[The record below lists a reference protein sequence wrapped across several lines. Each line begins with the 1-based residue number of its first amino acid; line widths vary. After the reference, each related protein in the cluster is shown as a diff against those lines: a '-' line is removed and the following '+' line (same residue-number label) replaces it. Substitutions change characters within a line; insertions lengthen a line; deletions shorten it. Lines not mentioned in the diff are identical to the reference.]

1 MIRPRPKVTVV
12 GSLNIDLVS
21 RAPRYPQQGETLI
34 GDAFDIF
41 TGGKGFNQ
49 ATAAARL
56 GADVTLI
63 GCVGTDSFGE
73 MLLSAMS
80 AEQIDGRIKR
90 AEVGTGV
97 ATIVVEPNGENSIIV
112 VQRAN
117 MALTP
122 ADIEEAAPC
131 IAEAEVLLLQLE
143 TPIAASERAAEIAK
157 ANGTTVLLNPAPA
170 QPLPDSFLAHVDI
183 IVPNESEAALLTG
196 MPVTNAEEAVSA
208 ARRLMTTAAAT
219 TAPGPVARGPVPR
232 DRLAQTSPDS
242 VARGPVPRGPAPGPV
257 ARGPVPRDRS
267 AQTSP
272 GSVARGPVPRDR
284 SAQTSPGSVARGP
297 VPRGSVPGPVARGP
311 VPRDANLANTKIPAI
326 VLTLGEHGALLLT
339 AEISEVIPA
348 VPVDVVD
355 TTGAGDA
362 FCGALATALASGESL
377 REAVRFANVA
387 GAAAVTTLGATPSMP
402 TREQLKKI

>member
-1 MIRPRPKVTVV
+1 MVRPKPKVTVV

-21 RAPRYPQQGETLI
+21 RAPRYPQQGETLR

-73 MLLSAMS
+73 MLLSAMA
-80 AEQIDGRIKR
+80 AEQLDGRIKR

-112 VQRAN
+112 VPRAN

-208 ARRLMTTAAAT
+208 ARRLMTTE
-219 TAPGPVARGPVPR
+219 
-232 DRLAQTSPDS
+232 TS
-242 VARGPVPRGPAPGPV
+242 VTPAV

-267 AQTSP
+267 EQTSPGSVARGPVPRNLAPGSVARGPVPRDRSEQTSP
-272 GSVARGPVPRDR
+272 GSVARGPVPRD
-284 SAQTSPGSVARGP
+284 
-297 VPRGSVPGPVARGP
+297 
-311 VPRDANLANTKIPAI
+311 ANLANTEIPAI
-326 VLTLGEHGALLLT
+326 VLTLGERGALLLT

-348 VPVDVVD
+348 LPVDVVD

-402 TREQLKKI
+402 TREELKKI

>member
-1 MIRPRPKVTVV
+1 MIRPKPKVTVV

-21 RAPRYPQQGETLI
+21 RAPRYPQQGETLR

-73 MLLSAMS
+73 MLLSAMA
-80 AEQIDGRIKR
+80 AEQLDGRIKR

-112 VQRAN
+112 VPRAN

-208 ARRLMTTAAAT
+208 ARSLMTTDAAT
-219 TAPGPVARGPVPR
+219 TAPG
-232 DRLAQTSPDS
+232 S
-242 VARGPVPRGPAPGPV
+242 VARGPVPRGP
-257 ARGPVPRDRS
+257 
-267 AQTSP
+267 SP

-297 VPRGSVPGPVARGP
+297 VPR
-311 VPRDANLANTKIPAI
+311 DANLANTEIPAI
-326 VLTLGEHGALLLT
+326 VLTLGERGALLLT

-348 VPVDVVD
+348 LPVDVVD

-402 TREQLKKI
+402 TREELKKI

>member
-80 AEQIDGRIKR
+80 AEQLDGRIKR

-112 VQRAN
+112 VPRAN

-122 ADIEEAAPC
+122 ADIEEAASC

-232 DRLAQTSPDS
+232 DRSAQTSPGP

-257 ARGPVPRDRS
+257 ARGPVPRDRL

-272 GSVARGPVPRDR
+272 GSVG
-284 SAQTSPGSVARGP
+284 
-297 VPRGSVPGPVARGP
+297 RGP
-311 VPRDANLANTKIPAI
+311 VPRDANLANTKIPAV
-326 VLTLGEHGALLLT
+326 VLTLGERGALLLT

-348 VPVDVVD
+348 LPVDVVD

-402 TREQLKKI
+402 TREELNRMDANAIISHR

>member
-1 MIRPRPKVTVV
+1 MNHPKPKVTVV

-21 RAPRYPQQGETLI
+21 RAPRYPQKGETLI

-63 GCVGTDSFGE
+63 GCVGTDVFAE
-73 MLLSAMS
+73 MLLSAVA

-97 ATIVVEPNGENSIIV
+97 ATIVVEPSGENSIIV
-112 VQRAN
+112 VPRAN
-117 MALTP
+117 MTLTP
-122 ADIEEAAPC
+122 ADIEAAAAC

-143 TPIAASERAAEIAK
+143 TPIPASERAAAIAQ

-170 QPLPDSFLAHVDI
+170 QPLPDSLLAHVDI
-183 IVPNESEAALLTG
+183 IIPNESEAALLTG
-196 MPVTNAEEAVSA
+196 MPVT
-208 ARRLMTTAAAT
+208 TA
-219 TAPGPVARGPVPR
+219 
-232 DRLAQTSPDS
+232 
-242 VARGPVPRGPAPGPV
+242 
-257 ARGPVPRDRS
+257 
-267 AQTSP
+267 P

-284 SAQTSPGSVARGP
+284 DFSAETSPD
-297 VPRGSVPGPVARGP
+297 PVARGP
-311 VPRDANLANTKIPAI
+311 VPRALTRAAETPAGPVARELVPRDAATSVI
-326 VLTLGEHGALLLT
+326 LTLGERGALLLT
-339 AEISEVIPA
+339 AEMSEVIPA
-348 VPVDVVD
+348 LPVEVVD

-377 REAVRFANVA
+377 REAVRFANAA

-402 TREQLKKI
+402 TRQKIEAVSAEKKI

>member
-56 GADVTLI
+56 GAEVTLI

-80 AEQIDGRIKR
+80 AEQLNGKIKR

-112 VQRAN
+112 VPRAN

-219 TAPGPVARGPVPR
+219 TAPGSAARGFVPR
-232 DRLAQTSPDS
+232 DRSAQTS
-242 VARGPVPRGPAPGPV
+242 PGPV

-272 GSVARGPVPRDR
+272 DSASRGPVPRDR
-284 SAQTSPGSVARGP
+284 SAQTSPDSASRGP
-297 VPRGSVPGPVARGP
+297 VPRSPAPGPVARGP
-311 VPRDANLANTKIPAI
+311 VPRDASLANTEIPAI
-326 VLTLGEHGALLLT
+326 VLTLGERGALLLT

-348 VPVDVVD
+348 LPVDVVD

-362 FCGALATALASGESL
+362 FCGALAIALASSESL

-402 TREQLKKI
+402 TREELKKI

>member
-1 MIRPRPKVTVV
+1 MLRLKPKVTVV

-73 MLLSAMS
+73 MLLSAMA
-80 AEQIDGRIKR
+80 AEQLDGRIKR

-112 VQRAN
+112 VPRAN

-122 ADIEEAAPC
+122 ADIEESTPC

-196 MPVTNAEEAVSA
+196 MPVTNAEEAISA
-208 ARRLMTTAAAT
+208 ARRLMTTDAAT
-219 TAPGPVARGPVPR
+219 TAPG
-232 DRLAQTSPDS
+232 S
-242 VARGPVPRGPAPGPV
+242 VARGPVSRG
-257 ARGPVPRDRS
+257 RS

-272 GSVARGPVPRDR
+272 GSVARGPVPRDA
-284 SAQTSPGSVARGP
+284 SLT
-297 VPRGSVPGPVARGP
+297 
-311 VPRDANLANTKIPAI
+311 NTEIPAI
-326 VLTLGEHGALLLT
+326 VLTLGERGALLLT

-348 VPVDVVD
+348 LPVDVVD

-402 TREQLKKI
+402 TREKLNRMDANVIISHQ

>member
-63 GCVGTDSFGE
+63 GCIGTDSFGE

-80 AEQIDGRIKR
+80 AEQLDGRIKR

-112 VQRAN
+112 VPRAN

-183 IVPNESEAALLTG
+183 LVPNESEAALLTG
-196 MPVTNAEEAVSA
+196 MPVTNVEEAVSA
-208 ARRLMTTAAAT
+208 ARRLMTTE
-219 TAPGPVARGPVPR
+219 
-232 DRLAQTSPDS
+232 TS
-242 VARGPVPRGPAPGPV
+242 VTPAV

-284 SAQTSPGSVARGP
+284 SEQTSPGSVARGP
-297 VPRGSVPGPVARGP
+297 VPRNRSVQTSPGPVARGPVPRGPAPGPVARGP
-311 VPRDANLANTKIPAI
+311 VPRDASLANTEIPAI
-326 VLTLGEHGALLLT
+326 VLTLGERGALLLT
-339 AEISEVIPA
+339 AEMSEVIPA
-348 VPVDVVD
+348 LLVDVVD

-387 GAAAVTTLGATPSMP
+387 GAAAVTILGATPSMP

>member
-1 MIRPRPKVTVV
+1 MIRPRPKVIVV

-63 GCVGTDSFGE
+63 GCIGTDSFGE

-80 AEQIDGRIKR
+80 AEQLDGRIKR

-112 VQRAN
+112 VPRAN

-208 ARRLMTTAAAT
+208 ARRLMTTETAA
-219 TAPGPVARGPVPR
+219 
-232 DRLAQTSPDS
+232 SPT

-267 AQTSP
+267 AQTSL
-272 GSVARGPVPRDR
+272 GSVARGPIPRG
-284 SAQTSPGSVARGP
+284 SSPGSVARGP
-297 VPRGSVPGPVARGP
+297 VPRERSAQTSPGSVPRGP
-311 VPRDANLANTKIPAI
+311 VPRDASLANTEIPAI
-326 VLTLGEHGALLLT
+326 VLTLGERGALLLT
-339 AEISEVIPA
+339 AEMSEVIPA
-348 VPVDVVD
+348 LPVDVVD

>member
-1 MIRPRPKVTVV
+1 MIPPKPKVTVV

-63 GCVGTDSFGE
+63 GCIGTDVFGE

-80 AEQIDGRIKR
+80 DEQIDGRIKR

-112 VQRAN
+112 VPRAN

-122 ADIEEAAPC
+122 ADIEKAATC
-131 IAEAEVLLLQLE
+131 IAQADVLLLQLE
-143 TPIAASERAAEIAK
+143 TPVAASERAAAIAK
-157 ANGTTVLLNPAPA
+157 ANGTLVLLNPAPA
-170 QPLPDSFLAHVDI
+170 QPLADSFLAHVDI
-183 IVPNESEAALLTG
+183 IIPNQSEAALLTG

-208 ARRLMTTAAAT
+208 ARSLVNAEISPVARGAVPQVLSREAETP
-219 TAPGPVARGPVPR
+219 PGPVARGPVPR
-232 DRLAQTSPDS
+232 NTNSRSRTVNAETS
-242 VARGPVPRGPAPGPV
+242 V
-257 ARGPVPRDRS
+257 
-267 AQTSP
+267 
-272 GSVARGPVPRDR
+272 
-284 SAQTSPGSVARGP
+284 
-297 VPRGSVPGPVARGP
+297 
-311 VPRDANLANTKIPAI
+311 
-326 VLTLGEHGALLLT
+326 VLTLGEQGALLLT
-339 AEISEVIPA
+339 AEMSEAISAI
-348 VPVDVVD
+348 PVDVVD

-362 FCGALATALASGESL
+362 FCGALATALASGENL
-377 REAVRFANVA
+377 QEAVRFANAA

-402 TREQLKKI
+402 TREKIKKI

>member
-1 MIRPRPKVTVV
+1 MIRPKPKVTVV

-73 MLLSAMS
+73 MLLSAMA
-80 AEQIDGRIKR
+80 AEQLDGRIKR

-112 VQRAN
+112 VPRAN

-122 ADIEEAAPC
+122 ADIEDAAPC

-170 QPLPDSFLAHVDI
+170 QPLPANFLAHIDI

-208 ARRLMTTAAAT
+208 ARRLMATDAAT
-219 TAPGPVARGPVPR
+219 TAPGSVARGPVPRDLAPGPVARGPVPRGLAPGPVARGPVPR
-232 DRLAQTSPDS
+232 DAS
-242 VARGPVPRGPAPGPV
+242 
-257 ARGPVPRDRS
+257 
-267 AQTSP
+267 
-272 GSVARGPVPRDR
+272 
-284 SAQTSPGSVARGP
+284 
-297 VPRGSVPGPVARGP
+297 
-311 VPRDANLANTKIPAI
+311 LANTEIPAI
-326 VLTLGEHGALLLT
+326 VLTLGERGALLLT

-348 VPVDVVD
+348 LPVDVVD

-377 REAVRFANVA
+377 REAVRFANLA

-402 TREQLKKI
+402 TREELNQGVS

>member
-56 GADVTLI
+56 GAEVTLI

-80 AEQIDGRIKR
+80 AEQLDGRIKR

-112 VQRAN
+112 VPRAN

-157 ANGTTVLLNPAPA
+157 ANGTSVLLNPAPA

-196 MPVTNAEEAVSA
+196 MPVTNVEEAVSA
-208 ARRLMTTAAAT
+208 ARRLMTTETAA
-219 TAPGPVARGPVPR
+219 
-232 DRLAQTSPDS
+232 SPT
-242 VARGPVPRGPAPGPV
+242 VARGPVPRG
-257 ARGPVPRDRS
+257 S
-267 AQTSP
+267 SP

-297 VPRGSVPGPVARGP
+297 VPRSLAPGPVARGPVPRGPAPGPVARGP
-311 VPRDANLANTKIPAI
+311 VPRDASLANTEIPAI
-326 VLTLGEHGALLLT
+326 VLTLGERGALLLT

-348 VPVDVVD
+348 LPVDVVD

>member
-1 MIRPRPKVTVV
+1 MIPPKPKVTVV

-63 GCVGTDSFGE
+63 GCVGTDVFGE

-112 VQRAN
+112 VPRAN

-122 ADIEEAAPC
+122 ADIEKAATC
-131 IAEAEVLLLQLE
+131 IAQADVLLLQLE
-143 TPIAASERAAEIAK
+143 TPVAASERAAAIAK
-157 ANGTTVLLNPAPA
+157 ANGTLVLLNPAPA
-170 QPLPDSFLAHVDI
+170 QSLADSFLAHVDI
-183 IVPNESEAALLTG
+183 IIPNQSEAALLTG

-208 ARRLMTTAAAT
+208 ARSLVNAEISPVARGAVPQVLSREAETPPRPVARGPVSRNAVPQVLSREAET
-219 TAPGPVARGPVPR
+219 PPRPVARGPVPR
-232 DRLAQTSPDS
+232 NTNSRSRTVNAETS
-242 VARGPVPRGPAPGPV
+242 V
-257 ARGPVPRDRS
+257 
-267 AQTSP
+267 
-272 GSVARGPVPRDR
+272 
-284 SAQTSPGSVARGP
+284 
-297 VPRGSVPGPVARGP
+297 
-311 VPRDANLANTKIPAI
+311 
-326 VLTLGEHGALLLT
+326 VLTLGEQGALLLT
-339 AEISEVIPA
+339 AEMSEAIPA
-348 VPVDVVD
+348 ILVDVVD

-362 FCGALATALASGESL
+362 FCGALATALASGENLQES
-377 REAVRFANVA
+377 VRFANAA

-402 TREQLKKI
+402 TREKIKKI

>member
-1 MIRPRPKVTVV
+1 MLRPKPKVTVV

-73 MLLSAMS
+73 MLLSAMA
-80 AEQIDGRIKR
+80 AEQLNGRIKR

-112 VQRAN
+112 VPRAN

-170 QPLPDSFLAHVDI
+170 QSLPANFLAHIDI

-208 ARRLMTTAAAT
+208 ARRLMTTDAAT

-232 DRLAQTSPDS
+232 GLAPGP
-242 VARGPVPRGPAPGPV
+242 VGRGPVPRN
-257 ARGPVPRDRS
+257 RS

-272 GSVARGPVPRDR
+272 GSVAREPVPRGR
-284 SAQTSPGSVARGP
+284 SAQTSPGPASRE
-297 VPRGSVPGPVARGP
+297 P
-311 VPRDANLANTKIPAI
+311 VPRDANLANTQIPAI
-326 VLTLGEHGALLLT
+326 VLTLGERGALLLT
-339 AEISEVIPA
+339 AEMSEVIPA
-348 VPVDVVD
+348 LPVDVVD

-362 FCGALATALASGESL
+362 FCGALATALASGKSL

>member
-1 MIRPRPKVTVV
+1 MLRPKPKVTVV

-41 TGGKGFNQ
+41 SGGKGFNQ

-63 GCVGTDSFGE
+63 GCIGTDSFGE
-73 MLLSAMS
+73 MLLSAMA
-80 AEQIDGRIKR
+80 AEQLDGRIKR

-112 VQRAN
+112 VPRAN

-122 ADIEEAAPC
+122 ADIEEATPC

-157 ANGTTVLLNPAPA
+157 TNGTTVLLNPAPA

-196 MPVTNAEEAVSA
+196 MPVTNGEEAVSA
-208 ARRLMTTAAAT
+208 AHRLMTTDAAT
-219 TAPGPVARGPVPR
+219 TSPGSVARWPVPR
-232 DRLAQTSPDS
+232 DHSAQTP
-242 VARGPVPRGPAPGPV
+242 PGSV

-267 AQTSP
+267 AQPPP

-297 VPRGSVPGPVARGP
+297 VPR
-311 VPRDANLANTKIPAI
+311 DASLTNTEISAI
-326 VLTLGEHGALLLT
+326 VLTLGERGALLLT

-348 VPVDVVD
+348 LPVDVVD

-402 TREQLKKI
+402 TREELNRMDANVIISHQ

>member
-1 MIRPRPKVTVV
+1 MVRPRPKVTVV

-73 MLLSAMS
+73 MLLSAMA
-80 AEQIDGRIKR
+80 AEQLDGRIKR

-112 VQRAN
+112 VPRAN

-157 ANGTTVLLNPAPA
+157 ANSTTVLLNPAPA
-170 QPLPDSFLAHVDI
+170 QPLPDNFLAHVDI

-208 ARRLMTTAAAT
+208 ARRLMTTETAASPIVARGPVPRGP
-219 TAPGPVARGPVPR
+219 APGSVARGPVPR
-232 DRLAQTSPDS
+232 DRSVQTSPGP

-272 GSVARGPVPRDR
+272 GSVARGPVPRHA
-284 SAQTSPGSVARGP
+284 S
-297 VPRGSVPGPVARGP
+297 
-311 VPRDANLANTKIPAI
+311 LANTEIPAI
-326 VLTLGEHGALLLT
+326 VLTLGERGALLLT

-348 VPVDVVD
+348 LPVDVVD

-402 TREQLKKI
+402 TREELNRLDANVIISHW

>member
-80 AEQIDGRIKR
+80 AEQLDGRIKR

-112 VQRAN
+112 VPRAN

-122 ADIEEAAPC
+122 ADVEEAAPC

-196 MPVTNAEEAVSA
+196 MPVTNVEEAVSA
-208 ARRLMTTAAAT
+208 ARRLVTTETAA
-219 TAPGPVARGPVPR
+219 
-232 DRLAQTSPDS
+232 SPI
-242 VARGPVPRGPAPGPV
+242 VARGPVPRGPA
-257 ARGPVPRDRS
+257 
-267 AQTSP
+267 P

-284 SAQTSPGSVARGP
+284 SVQTSPGPVARGPVPRGSSPGSVARGP
-297 VPRGSVPGPVARGP
+297 VPR
-311 VPRDANLANTKIPAI
+311 DASLANTEIPAI
-326 VLTLGEHGALLLT
+326 VLTLGERGALLLT

-348 VPVDVVD
+348 LPVDVVD

-402 TREQLKKI
+402 TREQLKKDLTMFEK

>member
-1 MIRPRPKVTVV
+1 MIRPKPKVTVV

-73 MLLSAMS
+73 MLLSAMA
-80 AEQIDGRIKR
+80 AEQLDGRIKR

-112 VQRAN
+112 VPRAN
-117 MALTP
+117 MTLTP

-131 IAEAEVLLLQLE
+131 IAEADVLLLQLE

-157 ANGTTVLLNPAPA
+157 TNGTTVLLNPAPA
-170 QPLPDSFLAHVDI
+170 QPLPDSFLAHIDI

-208 ARRLMTTAAAT
+208 ARRLMTTDAAT

-232 DRLAQTSPDS
+232 DAALAATTSP
-242 VARGPVPRGPAPGPV
+242 AAV

-272 GSVARGPVPRDR
+272 GSVARGPVPRD
-284 SAQTSPGSVARGP
+284 
-297 VPRGSVPGPVARGP
+297 
-311 VPRDANLANTKIPAI
+311 ANLANTEIPAI
-326 VLTLGEHGALLLT
+326 VLTLGESGALLLT

-348 VPVDVVD
+348 LPVDVVD

-362 FCGALATALASGESL
+362 FCGALATALASGESP

-402 TREQLKKI
+402 TREELKKI

>member
-73 MLLSAMS
+73 MLLSAMA
-80 AEQIDGRIKR
+80 AEHLDGRIKR

-112 VQRAN
+112 VPRAN

-122 ADIEEAAPC
+122 ADIEEAALC

-157 ANGTTVLLNPAPA
+157 ANDTTVLLNPAPA

-208 ARRLMTTAAAT
+208 ARRLMATAAAT
-219 TAPGPVARGPVPR
+219 TVPG
-232 DRLAQTSPDS
+232 S
-242 VARGPVPRGPAPGPV
+242 V

-267 AQTSP
+267 EQTSP

-284 SAQTSPGSVARGP
+284 SEQTSPGPVARGPVPRGLAPGSVARGP
-297 VPRGSVPGPVARGP
+297 VPR
-311 VPRDANLANTKIPAI
+311 DASLTNTEIPAI
-326 VLTLGEHGALLLT
+326 VLTLGERGALLLT

-348 VPVDVVD
+348 LPVDVVD

>member
-56 GADVTLI
+56 GAEVTLI

-80 AEQIDGRIKR
+80 AEQLNGKIKR

-112 VQRAN
+112 VPRAN

-232 DRLAQTSPDS
+232 DR
-242 VARGPVPRGPAPGPV
+242 
-257 ARGPVPRDRS
+257 S

-272 GSVARGPVPRDR
+272 GSVARGPVPRDL
-284 SAQTSPGSVARGP
+284 SAQAPPGSVARGP
-297 VPRGSVPGPVARGP
+297 VPRGSSSGPVARGP
-311 VPRDANLANTKIPAI
+311 VPRDASLANTKIPAV
-326 VLTLGEHGALLLT
+326 VLTLGERGALLLT

-348 VPVDVVD
+348 LPVDVVD

>member
-73 MLLSAMS
+73 MLLSAMA
-80 AEQIDGRIKR
+80 AEQLDGRIKR

-112 VQRAN
+112 VPRAN

-208 ARRLMTTAAAT
+208 ARRLMTTETAASPTVARGPVPRGPAPAAT
-219 TAPGPVARGPVPR
+219 TAPGP
-232 DRLAQTSPDS
+232 

-267 AQTSP
+267 VQTSP

-297 VPRGSVPGPVARGP
+297 VPR
-311 VPRDANLANTKIPAI
+311 DASLANTEIPAI
-326 VLTLGEHGALLLT
+326 VLTLGERGALLLT

-348 VPVDVVD
+348 LPVDVVD